1 MKILIGDILK
11 SKAQTLVNT
20 VNCVGIMG
28 KGIALEFKKRF
39 PDMFKDY
46 GERCARGDVK
56 LGQPYLYKGLF
67 GQQIVNFPTKD
78 HWKSL
83 SRISDIEEGLD
94 YLLKHY
100 EQWGI
105 TSIAI
110 PPLGCGN
117 GQLEWKA
124 VGPLIYNRAKQMDV
138 PVEIYAP
145 YGTNPA
151 HLTVLFLENM
161 SADSSAGLSTQRSS
175 RMGLNPAWL
184 GLIEIVRRIEQQ
196 PYHWPVGRTIFQKI
210 AYVATQEGLPTGFS
224 YQRSSYG
231 PYAQELKLA
240 QSKLINSNLLQEERL
255 GSMFAVKVG
264 SAFEDAKKRY
274 KSFLDKYTGVIEKT
288 TDLFMRV
295 DTIHAEALATVIFA
309 AVELISRK
317 KASVS
322 ETDVLKA
329 VMEWKQRRRPPL
341 DETMVASTIRNLG
354 ILGWLDLQP
363 DDRLPVADD
372 AELYV

>member
-1 MKILIGDILK
+1 MKIMIGDILK

-46 GERCARGDVK
+46 EERYSRGELK
-56 LGQPYLYKGLF
+56 LGRPYLYKVLF
-67 GQQIVNFPTKD
+67 GQQVVNFPTKD

-83 SRISDIEEGLD
+83 SKMSDIEKGLD

-100 EQWGI
+100 KKWGI

-117 GQLEWKA
+117 GQLEWTA

-151 HLTVLFLENM
+151 QLTVSFLENAN
-161 SADSSAGLSTQRSS
+161 ADSIAGASASRSG

-184 GLIEIVRRIEQQ
+184 GLIEILKRIEQQ

-231 PYAQELKLA
+231 PYAKELKLA

-264 SAFEDAKKRY
+264 PAFEDAKRRY
-274 KSFLDKYTGVIEKT
+274 ESFLDKYASVVEKT

-309 AVELISRK
+309 ATELKSGK
-317 KASVS
+317 KTSIS
-322 ETDVLKA
+322 ETEVLNA
-329 VMEWKQRRRPPL
+329 VMSWKQRRRPPL
-341 DETMVASTIRNLG
+341 DETMVALTIRNLG
-354 ILGWLDLQP
+354 IMGWLDLQP
-363 DDRLPVADD
+363 DTRLPVADD
-372 AELYV
+372 ADIYV

>member
-1 MKILIGDILK
+1 MKILVGDILK

-39 PDMFKDY
+39 PDMFRDY
-46 GERCARGDVK
+46 EQRCERGEVR
-56 LGQPYLYKGLF
+56 LGEPYLHKALF
-67 GQQIVNFPTKD
+67 GQQILNFPTKD
-78 HWKSL
+78 HWKSV
-83 SRISDIEEGLD
+83 SKIRDIEEGLD

-117 GQLEWKA
+117 GQLEWRL
-124 VGPLIYNRAKQMDV
+124 VGPLIYNRAQQMGI

-151 HLTVLFLENM
+151 QLTVSFLENA
-161 SADSSAGLSTQRSS
+161 SPASSAKLQGS
-175 RMGLNPAWL
+175 RRDRLGLNPAWL
-184 GLIEIVRRIEQQ
+184 GLIEILKRIEEQ

-224 YQRSSYG
+224 YRRSSYG
-231 PYAQELKLA
+231 PFAKELKLA
-240 QSKLINSNLLQEERL
+240 QTRLINSNLLQEERL
-255 GSMFAVKVG
+255 GAMFAVKVG
-264 SAFEDAKKRY
+264 PAYKDTKRHHE
-274 KSFLDKYTGVIEKT
+274 SFLHRYAGVIEKT

-295 DTIHAEALATVIFA
+295 DTVHAEALATVMFA
-309 AVELISRK
+309 AVELK
-317 KASVS
+317 GGKNASVS
-322 ETDVLKA
+322 EMDLFNA

-341 DETMVASTIRNLG
+341 NKTIVASTIRNLG
-354 ILGWLDLQP
+354 VLGWINVQP
-363 DDRLPVADD
+363 DNRLPVADG
-372 AELYV
+372 AEMYV

>member
-46 GERCARGDVK
+46 EERCSRGEVK
-56 LGQPYLYKGLF
+56 LGEPYLYKALF
-67 GQQIVNFPTKD
+67 GAQILNFPTKD

-83 SRISDIEEGLD
+83 SKISDIEKGLD

-100 EQWGI
+100 KKWGI
-105 TSIAI
+105 TSIAM

-117 GQLEWKA
+117 GQLEWTA
-124 VGPLIYNRAKQMDV
+124 VGPLIYNRAKQMDI

-151 HLTVLFLENM
+151 QLTVSFLENM
-161 SADSSAGLSTQRSS
+161 IADSSAVVSVSKSDRI
-175 RMGLNPAWL
+175 GLNPAWL
-184 GLIEIVRRIEQQ
+184 GLIEILKRIERQ
-196 PYHWPVGRTIFQKI
+196 PYHWPIGRTIFQKI
-210 AYVATQEGLPTGFS
+210 AFVATQEGLPTGFS

-231 PYAQELKLA
+231 PYAKELKLA

-264 SAFEDAKKRY
+264 PAFEDARRRY
-274 KSFLDKYTGVIEKT
+274 SPFLAKYASVIEKT

-295 DTIHAEALATVIFA
+295 DTIHAEALATVMFA
-309 AVELISRK
+309 AAELKDSK
-317 KASVS
+317 KASIS
-322 ETDVLKA
+322 ETDVLNA
-329 VMEWKQRRRPPL
+329 VMKWKQRRRPPL
-341 DETMVASTIRNLG
+341 EEAMVASTIRNLG

-363 DDRLPVADD
+363 DDRLPVEDD
-372 AELYV
+372 AEIYA

>member
-1 MKILIGDILK
+1 MKILVGDILK
-11 SKAQTLVNT
+11 SKAQTIVNT

-46 GERCARGDVK
+46 EERYSRGEVK
-56 LGQPYLYKGLF
+56 LGEPYLYKVLF
-67 GQQIVNFPTKD
+67 GQQVVNFPTKD

-83 SRISDIEEGLD
+83 SKMSDIEKGLD

-100 EQWGI
+100 KKWGI

-117 GQLEWKA
+117 GQLEWTA
-124 VGPLIYNRAKQMDV
+124 VGPLIYNRARQMDV

-151 HLTVLFLENM
+151 QLTVSFLENM
-161 SADSSAGLSTQRSS
+161 SVDTSAGVSLSRNDPI
-175 RMGLNPAWL
+175 GLNPAWL
-184 GLIEIVRRIEQQ
+184 GLIEILRRLEEQ
-196 PYHWPVGRTIFQKI
+196 PYHWPVGRTVFQKI

-224 YQRSSYG
+224 YRRSSYG
-231 PYAQELKLA
+231 PFAKELKLA
-240 QSKLINSNLLQEERL
+240 QTRLINSNLLQEERL
-255 GSMFAVKVG
+255 GPMFAVKVG
-264 SAFEDAKKRY
+264 PAFEDTKRRY
-274 KSFLDKYTGVIEKT
+274 KSFLGKYTSVIEKT

-295 DTIHAEALATVIFA
+295 DTIHAEALATVMFA
-309 AVELISRK
+309 AVELRSGNN
-317 KASVS
+317 ASVS
-322 ETDVLKA
+322 EMDLFNA

-341 DETMVASTIRNLG
+341 NKTIVASTIRNLG
-354 ILGWLDLQP
+354 ALGWINVQP
-363 DDRLPVADD
+363 DNRLPVADG
-372 AELYV
+372 AEMYV